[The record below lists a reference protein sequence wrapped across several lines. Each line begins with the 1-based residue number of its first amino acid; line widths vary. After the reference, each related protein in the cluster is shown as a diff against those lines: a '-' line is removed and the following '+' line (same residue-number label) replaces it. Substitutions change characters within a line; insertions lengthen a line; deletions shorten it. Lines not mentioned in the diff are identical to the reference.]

1 MVSVRVRPEG
11 GDAMKKLINDPAG
24 VVREELQG
32 IEAAHPDLVRVS
44 YDPHYVVR
52 ADAPVQG

>member
-1 MVSVRVRPEG
+1 
-11 GDAMKKLINDPAG
+11 MKKLINKADD

-32 IEAAHPDLVRVS
+32 IEAAHPDLVKVRF
-44 YDPHYVVR
+44 DPHVVVR